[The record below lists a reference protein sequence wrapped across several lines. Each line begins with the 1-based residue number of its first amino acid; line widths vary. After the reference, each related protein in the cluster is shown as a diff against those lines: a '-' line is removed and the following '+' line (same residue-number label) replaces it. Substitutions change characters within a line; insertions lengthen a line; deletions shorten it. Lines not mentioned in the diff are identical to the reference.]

1 MLEENLLIS
10 KGTSVGAGT
19 VITNSVIGRN
29 CTIGK
34 DKNLMCDLLL
44 NLLITEHSYQK
55 ALVLCHPQDVEII
68 YFRRCRVFWKPCLFS
83 GQRKIGLLHLHED

>member
-34 DKNLMCDLLL
+34 DKNLMCDLLS
-44 NLLITEHSYQK
+44 NLLRTVPTKKQGMPPTTCLNH
-55 ALVLCHPQDVEII
+55 
-68 YFRRCRVFWKPCLFS
+68 LFS
-83 GQRKIGLLHLHED
+83 RILFY

>member
-29 CTIGK
+29 CVIGK
-34 DKNLMCDLLL
+34 IL
-44 NLLITEHSYQK
+44 
-55 ALVLCHPQDVEII
+55 
-68 YFRRCRVFWKPCLFS
+68 
-83 GQRKIGLLHLHED
+83 